1 MSKPAKA
8 AGGVKK
14 RDDSVYDLE
23 QQLILRL
30 PAGPAMALRREVEAG
45 AMNLKDKLFVELQPD
60 MRHGKVAYGG
70 QVMNAKLMDLPC
82 IIECLKTT
90 DQKNFYKT
98 SDICQ
103 LLVCSMEDDDE
114 VDVEGNSPTK
124 NKDKDKKFQWNHG
137 IAPPLKNVRKRRFRK
152 TLKKKYQ
159 EQPDIEKEVK
169 RLFRADNEAIDVKW
183 EVVVEE
189 EKPENQSGGDK
200 QVLAQGESNIM
211 DEDDIGITP
220 KPSNANLLEV
230 AEHEIF
236 GDVSSSD
243 EEEGFERDITDVTVM
258 DSGNEDTNM
267 SFSRVDTRD
276 SLVSMGEDSNFMA
289 GDDTD
294 LESKLQELRQ
304 QIDELREQ
312 RLAAQAEVMESDG
325 MTQDPNLQQDLDE
338 LIQAE
343 NEKQQEYE
351 ILASMVNDT
360 SIGWTHAMDPYSLLY
375 FQLLLYLVVLK

>member
-8 AGGVKK
+8 GVKK
-14 RDDSVYDLE
+14 REDGVFDLE

-30 PAGPAMALRREVEAG
+30 PPGPAVALRREVEAG

-70 QVMNAKLMDLPC
+70 QVLNAKLVDLPC

-98 SDICQ
+98 SDIGQ
-103 LLVCSMEDDDE
+103 MLVCTNEDDEE
-114 VDVEGNSPTK
+114 VDIEGNSPTK
-124 NKDKDKKFQWNHG
+124 HKDKDKKFQWNHG
-137 IAPPLKNVRKRRFRK
+137 ITPSLKNVRKRRFRK

-183 EVVVEE
+183 EVVIEE
-189 EKPENQSGGDK
+189 EKSENQSGGDK
-200 QVLAQGESNIM
+200 QVLVHGESNIM
-211 DEDDIGITP
+211 DEDDITP
-220 KPSNANLLEV
+220 KPSTANLLEV

-243 EEEGFERDITDVTVM
+243 EDDDFENEKDVNVL
-258 DSGNEDTNM
+258 DSAGEDTNL

-276 SLVSMGEDSNFMA
+276 SLMSIGDDSNFTGA
-289 GDDTD
+289 DDTD

-304 QIDELREQ
+304 QISELREQ
-312 RLAAQAEVMESDG
+312 RIAAQVQMLEYGG
-325 MTQDPNLQQDLDE
+325 MPEDPNLQSDLDE

-351 ILASMVNDT
+351 ILCSMVNQ
-360 SIGWTHAMDPYSLLY
+360 P
-375 FQLLLYLVVLK
+375 